1 MKRRWFWYLSGLVV
15 LMLGVGWLLRSGE
28 SAPTSLFTSPK
39 VGLFR
44 VTVTTTGE
52 LKAANSVKIYGPRS
66 ARQLEIWQMK
76 VLRLVP
82 EGTVVQK
89 GEFVA
94 ELDRSEL
101 TSKTNEATFELQK
114 AQSQFEQARLDSALT
129 LTKLRD
135 DQVNQRYAME
145 EARLRREQAVY
156 EAPSVKRQAE
166 IDFEKAERSL
176 QQAIE
181 SYRTQVKQAEAKM
194 REVEADLSKA
204 RSRFELLQ
212 NAVQEFTIAAPENG
226 MVVYRRDWRGQKLT
240 SGGTLNAWDP
250 VVAELPDLTVME
262 SITYVNEVDIQKV
275 SPEQQVE
282 IGLDADPDKRL
293 TGNVTR
299 VANIGEQR
307 PNSDAKVF
315 EVAVAVSESD
325 TTLRPAMTTS
335 NTIVVAEIGRALFVP
350 LETIH
355 TRDSLTFVFVER
367 EGETGCQAVSLGLL
381 NENEA
386 IVENGLL
393 ETDRLYLSIPPDTA
407 GLPMWRLESQELQE
421 ELVVLVHSGD
431 RVRQDRAE

>member
-275 SPEQQVE
+275 SPGQQVE

-421 ELVVLVHSGD
+421 ELVVLGHSGD

>member
-421 ELVVLVHSGD
+421 ELVVLGHSGD

>member
-275 SPEQQVE
+275 SPGQQVE

-335 NTIVVAEIGRALFVP
+335 NTIVVAEIGKALFVP

-421 ELVVLVHSGD
+421 ELVVLGHSGD